1 MRSACTSMMGLLQ
14 RASAACFAAVM
25 LSASAFAQQTN
36 MPQVSEPPVQA
47 PAAEPVLRFKILNVG
62 SAIRQL
68 LNEDQA
74 ALPHAVRQRRDALK
88 SNYDDPGATLLWQD
102 RGRVTGLID
111 RMRNASIDALDP
123 GDYPVEQML
132 QIRQPNR
139 LALSHTARMLKTAKA
154 ELYWSAFFLKYA
166 SDLKVGR
173 FLPTKIEPKL
183 YWQRK
188 TIDMVAALRLVAAL
202 GEMDKFFDAWQPQIP
217 DYLRLKQALSEYRA
231 TEQAGGWPLVPIGDL
246 LKPGMQDEN
255 VPLLRRRLA
264 VTEGAPAEPP
274 SGQEKIYTDDL
285 ITAVKRF
292 QTRHGL
298 DADGLVGKRT
308 YFQMNIPVAER
319 IRQIIMTMERWRWM
333 PEDLGKDYIKVNI
346 AGFELRRVTN
356 GQRVDQMRVVVG
368 TPYHQTPVFSDKM
381 DYVEMNPYWNVP
393 HSIAIKE
400 MLPKL
405 RARPQSLVSQ
415 GYEAVFNDK
424 PVPLTAIDWNRY
436 SADNFPVR
444 LRQKPG
450 PDNALGRVKFMF
462 PNRFNV
468 YMHDTPSRSLFG
480 ESERAFSHGCVR
492 LARPID
498 MAVEVLNQLD
508 GWNRARIERVLAG
521 GERTVVSLKRP
532 IPVHITYATAWR
544 DAQGDVQFRPDIYR
558 RDERLYAA
566 LFGRKYP
573 Y

>member
-1 MRSACTSMMGLLQ
+1 MNAP
-14 RASAACFAAVM
+14 ASA
-25 LSASAFAQQTN
+25 
-36 MPQVSEPPVQA
+36 
-47 PAAEPVLRFKILNVG
+47 PVLKFQILNVR
-62 SAIRQL
+62 STIQQL
-68 LNEDQA
+68 LAGDEA
-74 ALPHAVRQRRDALK
+74 ALPHAARQRRESLK
-88 SNYDDPGATLLWQD
+88 SYYDDPAATLLWQEQ
-102 RGRVTGLID
+102 GRTTGLIE
-111 RMRNASIDALDP
+111 RMRNAHVDALDP
-123 GDYPVEQML
+123 TDYPIEQL
-132 QIRQPNR
+132 LAIRQPER
-139 LALSHTARMLKTAKA
+139 LALSHSARMLHKARA

-183 YWQRK
+183 YWQPK
-188 TIDMVAALRLVAAL
+188 SIDMVAALRLLSAL
-202 GEMDKFFDAWQPQIP
+202 GDVEKFFDAWQPQIP
-217 DYLRLKQALSEYRA
+217 DYLRLRQALKEYR
-231 TEQAGGWPLVPIGDL
+231 TIEQAGGWPLVPIGEL
-246 LKPGMQDEN
+246 LKPGMQWEE
-255 VPLLRRRLA
+255 VPALRRRLA
-264 VTEGAPAEPP
+264 VTEGAPAEAP
-274 SGQEKIYTDDL
+274 SGQEKTYTDDL
-285 ITAVKRF
+285 VTAVKRF
-292 QTRHGL
+292 QARHGL
-298 DADGLVGKRT
+298 DPDGLVGKRT
-308 YFQMNIPVAER
+308 YFQMNIPVEER
-319 IRQIIMTMERWRWM
+319 VRQIIMTMERWRWM
-333 PEDLGKDYIKVNI
+333 PEDLGKDYIKINI

-393 HSIAIKE
+393 HSIAVKE

-405 RARPQSLVSQ
+405 RARPQSLAGQ
-415 GYEAVFNDK
+415 GYEAVVNDK
-424 PVPLTAIDWNRY
+424 PMPLTAIDWNQY
-436 SADNFPVR
+436 SAGNFPAR

-498 MAVEVLNQLD
+498 MAQEVLAQLD
-508 GWNRARIERVLAG
+508 GWDRARIDQVLAG
-521 GERTVVSLKRP
+521 GERTVVTLKRP
-532 IPVHITYATAWR
+532 IAVHITYATAWR
-544 DAQGDVQFRPDIYR
+544 DGDGDVQFRPDIYR